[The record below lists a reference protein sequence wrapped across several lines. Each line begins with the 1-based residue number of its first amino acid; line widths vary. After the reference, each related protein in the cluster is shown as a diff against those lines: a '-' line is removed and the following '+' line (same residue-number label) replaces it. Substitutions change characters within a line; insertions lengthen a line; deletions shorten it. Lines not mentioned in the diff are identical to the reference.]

1 CRDAGPGDL
10 LVDEVAGRP
19 AVPRWRSEQQL
30 LGPELA
36 WRVHLLRVQASEALR
51 DGGSDALRRLLAR
64 DYALPACAIDDLV
77 AFFQEQD
84 NLSEIPD
91 TRTLLVECVRQEGS
105 WQYYVHTPLAH
116 AANDALA
123 RVATLRLARD

>member
-1 CRDAGPGDL
+1 LYADRLQPGDRFVLDGRCLQCRDAGPGDL
-10 LVDEVAGRP
+10 VVDEVAGRP

-77 AFFQEQD
+77 AFF
-84 NLSEIPD
+84 
-91 TRTLLVECVRQEGS
+91 
-105 WQYYVHTPLAH
+105 
-116 AANDALA
+116 
-123 RVATLRLARD
+123 